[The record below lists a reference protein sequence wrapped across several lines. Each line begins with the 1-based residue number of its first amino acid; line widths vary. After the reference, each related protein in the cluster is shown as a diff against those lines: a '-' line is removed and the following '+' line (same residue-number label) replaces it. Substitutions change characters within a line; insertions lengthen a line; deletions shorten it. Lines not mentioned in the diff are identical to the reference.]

1 MLSLYV
7 FTWFC
12 HDDDNVDQLHI
23 ECELMLYI
31 CGVCTYMWTC
41 KKRKKMFYM
50 FKKEHIIMS
59 AKPS

>member
-31 CGVCTYMWTC
+31 CGVCTYM
-41 KKRKKMFYM
+41 
-50 FKKEHIIMS
+50 
-59 AKPS
+59 